1 MQQQTSVL
9 RTTADGLDV
18 PFVDHPELHNS
29 KRLEALLKAAEKQV
43 ASGDPLTPEKE
54 LALFKALHGC
64 GYALLQARRRKK
76 HNGRSEQQLESLRKR
91 IADHLV
97 NENLGLVYEMRRR
110 TRISEV
116 DGDDLSSE
124 GLWTLFRAVNSFDP
138 WRGFRFSTYACR
150 SIIRGLLALV
160 KKKRRQSEQ
169 LIEVGDDADEA
180 IVWRRGQEDV
190 EQQILEERMSKLLD
204 ENLAGL
210 TPAERLIIERRI
222 LHPPSQRPEPLHA
235 LAKMFKLSKERV
247 RQMQIA
253 ALEKLRSAI
262 AREGL
267 LELAGGQP
275 GPALIFPERKG
286 EGRPWKCESR
296 RSVCSPSTVAA

>member
-1 MQQQTSVL
+1 MQQQRSVL
-9 RTTADGLDV
+9 RTTANGRDV
-18 PFVDHPELHNS
+18 PFIDHPELHNAR
-29 KRLEALLKAAEKQV
+29 RLEALLKAAERHV

-54 LALFKALHGC
+54 LVLFKALHGC
-64 GYALLQARRRKK
+64 GYALLQARRTKRY
-76 HNGRSEQQLESLRKR
+76 NGRSEQQLESLRKR

-97 NENLGLVYEMRRR
+97 NQNLGLVYEMRRR
-110 TRISEV
+110 TRISEI

-169 LIEVGDDADEA
+169 LTQIGDDADEPM
-180 IVWRRGQEDV
+180 VWRRGQVDLH
-190 EQQILEERMSKLLD
+190 QQVLVDRMNRLLD

-222 LHPPSQRPEPLHA
+222 LHPPAQRPEPLHA

-253 ALEKLRSAI
+253 ALEKIRSAI
-262 AREGL
+262 ANEGL
-267 LELAGGQP
+267 LELAGGQ
-275 GPALIFPERKG
+275 GSAAMIFPEG
-286 EGRPWKCESR
+286 DGDSCSSECQSSR
-296 RSVCSPSTVAA
+296 SICPLSTVAA

>member
-1 MQQQTSVL
+1 M
-9 RTTADGLDV
+9 

-29 KRLEALLKAAEKQV
+29 KRLEAFLKAAEKQV

-64 GYALLQARRRKK
+64 GYALFQARRRKK
-76 HNGRSEQQLESLRKR
+76 RNGRSEQQLESLRKR

-169 LIEVGDDADEA
+169 LTQVGDDAEEPLIWHRSQADL
-180 IVWRRGQEDV
+180 D
-190 EQQILEERMSKLLD
+190 QQVLVDQMSRLLD

-222 LHPPSQRPEPLHA
+222 LHPPTHRPEPLHA

-253 ALEKLRSAI
+253 GLEKLRSAI

-267 LELAGGQP
+267 LDLAGGQP
-275 GPALIFPERKG
+275 SPAPIFPERKS
-286 EGRPWKCESR
+286 EGCSWKCES
-296 RSVCSPSTVAA
+296 SPSICSPSTVAA